1 MQRFVPFSK
10 IDDEKRTVYG
20 LASDETLDA
29 DDEIIDYEATKKA
42 VQEWAEWRNIREM
55 HGNSAVGVADE
66 IYLDDEQRALHI
78 AARVVDDAAWE
89 KCKEGVYKGF
99 SIGGKVLKKVLDIV
113 GARSIRRVVDYVL
126 LEISLVDRPANPSAR
141 FNLIKRGGASMED
154 DINIDDEEEI
164 PSENSGEGEE
174 TSPAE
179 DEEMM
184 TPETVKAIVLEML
197 KELGIVREEFAQA
210 AHVDDLRKSV
220 QNLAPIGDVAAVAS
234 DLKKAVGDIAATV
247 AAVEQLGERLVSV
260 EKQAAG
266 QGPVLR
272 EIGQFITQ
280 PGGQEMVLKS
290 LFEETNDPNL
300 RQMIGQKLAELQ
312 IRAARGNHIGL

>member
-1 MQRFVPFSK
+1 MQRFVAFSK
-10 IDDEKRTVYG
+10 IDDERRMVYG

-29 DDEIIDYEATKKA
+29 DDEVIDYEATKKA

-55 HGNSAVGVADE
+55 HGSSAVGVAEE
-66 IYLDDEQRALHI
+66 IYLDDEQRALYI
-78 AARVVDDAAWE
+78 AARVVDDQAWQ
-89 KCKEGVYKGF
+89 KVKEGVYKGF

-113 GARSIRRVVDYVL
+113 DARSIRRVVDYVL

-141 FNLIKRGGASMED
+141 FSLVKRGGASMDED
-154 DINIDDEEEI
+154 IKKMDGEEET
-164 PSENSGEGEE
+164 PPPEDSSGEEP
-174 TSPAE
+174 PAE
-179 DEEMM
+179 ENKGM
-184 TPETVKAIVLEML
+184 TPETVKAMVLEML

-210 AHVDDLRKSV
+210 AQVDDLRKSV
-220 QNLAPIGDVAAVAS
+220 EGLALGKDVTAVAS

-247 AAVEQLGERLVSV
+247 AAVEQLGERLATV

-272 EIGQFITQ
+272 EIGQFMAQ
-280 PGGQEMVLKS
+280 PGGQEAVLKS

-300 RQMIGQKLAELQ
+300 RQVIGQKLAELQ
-312 IRAARGNHIGL
+312 IRATRGNHIGL